1 MSHPLQSE
9 LVVANL
15 PNEVA
20 VSDRN
25 EVIELETAATPTKGK
40 PALLGNDVVQFEFS
54 DLDVEPGAAEQV
66 IESRIDRFKVEDRV
80 LIRRKHEQEGK
91 ILVECAARKQIKAP
105 NVKTV
110 RGDPLLPAGLIDG
123 YLVGALAV
131 PARRNSYG
139 HRPITVVLPDRS
151 VPIIHQLVAVVLE
164 LLAEVVEHRPGFMT
178 GRTAQA
184 ILSREGRERVRITGG
199 KEEKDRR
206 QQHTTG
212 ETVPGRGHR
221 VLLVLRQTGTTGSSY
236 NEPKATAPFAHVV
249 RGPRFDCKNCKCVQA
264 HLLGEHRNIMVAR
277 KPSRKMFNAKL
288 QSILSGGAV
297 EMVRP

>member
-131 PARRNSYG
+131 PARRDSYG
-139 HRPITVVLPDRS
+139 HRPIAVVLPDRS

-164 LLAEVVEHRPGFMT
+164 LLAEIIEHRPGFMA
-178 GRTAQA
+178 GGTAQA
-184 ILSREGRERVRITGG
+184 ILSRKGGEGVCVAGG
-199 KEEKDRR
+199 KEKKDGR
-206 QQHTTG
+206 QQHTAG
-212 ETVPGRGHR
+212 ETFRGRGHR
-221 VLLVLRQTGTTGSSY
+221 VLLVLRQTGQPGPVTT
-236 NEPKATAPFAHVV
+236 NQKLLPLFTHV
-249 RGPRFDCKNCKCVQA
+249 D
-264 HLLGEHRNIMVAR
+264 
-277 KPSRKMFNAKL
+277 
-288 QSILSGGAV
+288 
-297 EMVRP
+297 